1 MLDKGRFAEAILFSL
16 LTVFFLFVGANADT
30 LLSTVVSSEIVGK
43 VVDLFVVCIVTI
55 IVWLGVR
62 RGS

>member
-43 VVDLFVVCIVTI
+43 VVDLFVVCIVTV

-62 RGS
+62 RVS

>member
-43 VVDLFVVCIVTI
+43 VVDLFVVFIVTV

-62 RGS
+62 RVS

>member
-1 MLDKGRFAEAILFSL
+1 MLNKGRFAEAILFSL

-30 LLSTVVSSEIVGK
+30 LLSTVVSGEIVGK

>member
-1 MLDKGRFAEAILFSL
+1 MLNKGRFVEAILFSL

-30 LLSTVVSSEIVGK
+30 LLSTVVSGEIVGK
-43 VVDLFVVCIVTI
+43 VVDLFVVCIVTV

-62 RGS
+62 RVP

>member
-1 MLDKGRFAEAILFSL
+1 MLGKGRFAEAILFSL

-43 VVDLFVVCIVTI
+43 VVDLFVVCIVTV

-62 RGS
+62 RVS

>member
-1 MLDKGRFAEAILFSL
+1 MLDEGRFAEAILFSL